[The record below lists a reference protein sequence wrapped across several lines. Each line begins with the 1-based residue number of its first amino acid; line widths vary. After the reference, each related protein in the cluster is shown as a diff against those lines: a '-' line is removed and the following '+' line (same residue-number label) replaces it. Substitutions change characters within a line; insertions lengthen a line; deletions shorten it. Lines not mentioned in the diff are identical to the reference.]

1 MSEQPAPPRVD
12 PEQVLAAAVQ
22 LRAAL
27 DAWAAAVLPAVL
39 AAAQQFA
46 AVLAE
51 AHQAQPTEPVPPA
64 APGRPRRPAW
74 RSPYGPA
81 HRRR

>member
-1 MSEQPAPPRVD
+1 MTEQPAPPRVD
-12 PEQVLAAAVQ
+12 PEQLLAAATQ

-27 DAWAAAVLPAVL
+27 DAWAAAVLPAALAAVQQL
-39 AAAQQFA
+39 AAALDHA
-46 AVLAE
+46 R
-51 AHQAQPTEPVPPA
+51 QAPPA
-64 APGRPRRPAW
+64 TLDRPNRPAW

>member
-1 MSEQPAPPRVD
+1 MTGQPTPPRVD
-12 PEQVLAAAVQ
+12 PEQLLAAAVQ

-27 DAWAAAVLPAVL
+27 DAWAAAVAPVAL
-39 AAAQQFA
+39 AAMQQLTA
-46 AVLAE
+46 ALANVR
-51 AHQAQPTEPVPPA
+51 QAPPA
-64 APGRPRRPAW
+64 ASGRPSRPAW